1 MDKTSLKFAK
11 DEEGSLLIWTPP
23 LDIVAD
29 SQPVESFVIPYQSR
43 PGGALFAVPAC
54 FLDENYL
61 VEANSNDDESGL
73 LGPSHLFYS
82 DLIEE
87 AEDAA
92 VVAVGRK
99 APVVLVD
106 LADEALEGMREY
118 DPVTDSTAHFC
129 PFDEEKESAIVSLKD
144 IDAAV
149 KSWVDGIA
157 SGRQNFYS
165 AREEPPAVK
174 APPKRPQKKVS
185 NAALADQVAGL
196 MAQIQLLS
204 AQQQEL
210 RDSFQ
215 PPASAIPVDV
225 GLSGKSQPVVPNVAP
240 TSKVGIPKATLQLV
254 GPPPKTRVPMTPQV
268 APGALVEDEVMDPLA
283 AGSSDLNTSAVATAL
298 TQQSTAITALVAHL
312 ASGDPLSELAT
323 GGGGSSGLSGKGV
336 ARREKMQ
343 SELASGSSSYF
354 LAVHQQLFKKMFP
367 SSPVPRSEADIIH
380 SGATMC
386 AYLEKHG
393 NFKGQK
399 DLAMTMWILAHA
411 FDSAGRDDFKTC
423 KEFLALL
430 AASLDQA
437 SLDGNWSIAYL
448 ISLLE
453 EPPSQ
458 MMMERHSPLS
468 SLGRPFAGM
477 VPPQWSAVALAYVR
491 EMDLLQSR
499 KNETKPG
506 RAAKKEED
514 SPSPKRRP
522 KFPKKP
528 KPPEGGGEK

>member
-1 MDKTSLKFAK
+1 MDKTSLKFAS

-87 AEDAA
+87 AEDAT
-92 VVAVGRK
+92 VVGVGRT

-149 KSWVDGIA
+149 KNWVDGIA

-174 APPKRPQKKVS
+174 AHPKKQQKKVS

-196 MAQIQLLS
+196 MAQIQLLA
-204 AQQQEL
+204 AQQQEI

-215 PPASAIPVDV
+215 PPASATHADV
-225 GLSGKSQPVVPNVAP
+225 GLSGKSQPVVPNVAHFQGGYSEVDFAVGGTSSKNSGAYDSTGCP
-240 TSKVGIPKATLQLV
+240 RCFGRGRGDGSFGGRKLRSECINSYHSFGWLWGIPSASWLLAEEGQAVFQGKEWHVGKRCSPNLHQALRVTSWQYISFSRRCSHRRQSLGPKQTSSIQEQRCVPTWRNMATSKA
-254 GPPPKTRVPMTPQV
+254 
-268 APGALVEDEVMDPLA
+268 AL
-283 AGSSDLNTSAVATAL
+283 
-298 TQQSTAITALVAHL
+298 
-312 ASGDPLSELAT
+312 
-323 GGGGSSGLSGKGV
+323 
-336 ARREKMQ
+336 
-343 SELASGSSSYF
+343 
-354 LAVHQQLFKKMFP
+354 
-367 SSPVPRSEADIIH
+367 
-380 SGATMC
+380 
-386 AYLEKHG
+386 
-393 NFKGQK
+393 
-399 DLAMTMWILAHA
+399 TMWILAHA
-411 FDSAGRDDFKTC
+411 FDSAGRDDFRTC

-453 EPPSQ
+453 EPTSQ

-477 VPPQWSAVALAYVR
+477 VPPQWSAVALAYIR
-491 EMDLLQSR
+491 EMDLLQS
-499 KNETKPG
+499 KKTKPG
-506 RAAKKEED
+506 R
-514 SPSPKRRP
+514 SLGRRRSRHRQR
-522 KFPKKP
+522 
-528 KPPEGGGEK
+528 EGRSSRRSRSLWRGVPTSEYAVWQW